1 MLDLVFTLVAFV
13 VIKIAFILAGWSFGG
28 PVGIVAA
35 LLVATWRLRA
45 ANQTWAD
52 LGLRKPEHLWVIPV
66 STLVIFITIGVVFTQ
81 VLAPVLAYF
90 GLEQGGIGAFAYLH
104 DNLVALILT
113 LVTHRFHDLVRAV
126 RYALAPV
133 LFEDTRCVRRVITM
147 ATGCA
152 ERIACRHY
160 AWCRNAIAVACHR
173 QSDTNVARPSKLAH
187 GSESGQ
193 QGLLRKHDGIDCEI
207 CCCIGHIFLDPTA
220 VVANLV
226 IKVNVHVYQ
235 TGQ

>member
-1 MLDLVFTLVAFV
+1 MNTQVLDLVFTLVAFV

-52 LGLRKPEHLWVIPV
+52 LGLRRPEHLWVIPV

-81 VLAPVLAYF
+81 VLAPVLAHF

-113 LVTHRFHDLVRAV
+113 LVFIAWGTAAFGEEMVFRGLIMHRLAALMGNSKSAWWAAAV
-126 RYALAPV
+126 VQAVFFGLPHYYQGW
-133 LFEDTRCVRRVITM
+133 FGVIVGATIGFIM
-147 ATGCA
+147 AA
-152 ERIACRHY
+152 AFLLSK
-160 AWCRNAIAVACHR
+160 RNLWPLII
-173 QSDTNVARPSKLAH
+173 AH
-187 GSESGQ
+187 GTVDTLS
-193 QGLLRKHDGIDCEI
+193 
-207 CCCIGHIFLDPTA
+207 
-220 VVANLV
+220 LV
-226 IKVNVHVYQ
+226 QIY
-235 TGQ
+235 